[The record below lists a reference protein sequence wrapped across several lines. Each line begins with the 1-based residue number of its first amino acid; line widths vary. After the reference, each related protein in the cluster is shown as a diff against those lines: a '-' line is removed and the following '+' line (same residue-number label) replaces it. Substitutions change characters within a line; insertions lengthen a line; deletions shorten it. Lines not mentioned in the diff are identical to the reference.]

1 MRISIAAARVN
12 KKLTQEQFAEKVGV
26 SKSTVQKWEK
36 GSSKPSLDKI
46 EPICNVLGMRYDDIN
61 WQG

>member
-1 MRISIAAARVN
+1 MRITLASARVN
-12 KKLTQEQFAEKVGV
+12 KKLTQEQFAKAVGV

-36 GSSKPSLDKI
+36 GTVKPRHEKI
-46 EPICNVLGMRYDDIN
+46 DQICEVLEVSYDNIN